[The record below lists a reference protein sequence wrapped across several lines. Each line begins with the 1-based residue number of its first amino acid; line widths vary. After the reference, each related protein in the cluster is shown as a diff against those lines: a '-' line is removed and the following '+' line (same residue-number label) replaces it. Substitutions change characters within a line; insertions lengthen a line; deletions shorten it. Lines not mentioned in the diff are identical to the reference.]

1 MKRYIV
7 ELTSE
12 ERSRLEEL
20 SNSSKGSAQRR
31 RRAGILLAA
40 DQGPLGPAMKDADI
54 AKAYR
59 CRIQTVERIRKALV
73 EDGLEACMRHGNTGA
88 PRKKTFDG
96 EAEAHLIAL
105 GCSQPPEGRVR
116 WTLRLLADRAVELGI
131 VESCDPSTVYNTL
144 KKTSSSRT

>member
-1 MKRYIV
+1 MKKYIV
-7 ELTSE
+7 ELTTE
-12 ERSRLEEL
+12 ERSQLEEL
-20 SNSSKGSAQRR
+20 SNRSRGSAQRR

-59 CRIQTVERIRKALV
+59 CRVQSVERIRKALI
-73 EDGLEACMRHGNTGA
+73 EDGLDSCLRHGNTGA

-105 GCSQPPEGRVR
+105 GCSRPPEGRTR
-116 WTLRLLADRAVELGI
+116 WTLRLLADRVVELGI
-131 VESCDPSTVYNTL
+131 VESCDPSTVHHTL
-144 KKTSSSRT
+144 KKTNSSLT

>member
-1 MKRYIV
+1 MKKYVV

-12 ERSRLEEL
+12 ERSQLEAL
-20 SNSSKGSAQRR
+20 SNSSSGSAQRR
-31 RRAGILLAA
+31 RRASILLAA

-59 CRIQTVERIRKALV
+59 CRVKSVERIRKSLV
-73 EDGLEACMRHGNTGA
+73 EDGLERCLCHGNTGA

-105 GCSQPPEGRVR
+105 GCSQPPDGRVR
-116 WTLRLLADRAVELGI
+116 WTFRLLADRVVELGI
-131 VESCDPSTVYNTL
+131 VESCTSTTVYNTL
-144 KKTSSSRT
+144 KKTNSSLT

>member
-1 MKRYIV
+1 MKKYIV

-20 SNSSKGSAQRR
+20 SDSSKGSAQRR
-31 RRAGILLAA
+31 RRANILLAA

-59 CRIQTVERIRKALV
+59 YRVKSVERIRKSLV
-73 EDGLEACMRHGNTGA
+73 EDGLETCLRHGNTGTA
-88 PRKKTFDG
+88 RKKTFDG

-105 GCSQPPEGRVR
+105 GCSQPPDGRTR
-116 WTLRLLADRAVELGI
+116 WTLRLLADRVVELGI
-131 VESCDPSTVYNTL
+131 VESCTSTTIYNTL
-144 KKTSSSRT
+144 KKTNSSLT